1 MQNKEYIALHF
12 LYFIKSVIGAVVV
25 LDNPQCEGTTR
36 TTGVSDERKDGEKQ
50 AAVENGGKRPLEP
63 LTFCSCLKSSSCSTE
78 NQSIRVL
85 ISNQMSV
92 MAPPVIVHM
101 GEVIPQSA

>member
-1 MQNKEYIALHF
+1 MLHF
-12 LYFIKSVIGAVVV
+12 IYFTESVIGAVVV
-25 LDNPQCEGTTR
+25 LDNPPFSGGEGTTL